1 MKATF
6 DVQVKIDGAKV
17 ETIFSMRD
25 GVENKDVEIIDKVTK
40 AATNFACT
48 LKRRICREPF
58 RPRKLSKICTNLR
71 FCAENMQFFD
81 QVSREI
87 VNIRLFFL
95 QDSHFGEKIASL
107 HRNS

>member
-1 MKATF
+1 MKASF

-58 RPRKLSKICTNLR
+58 HPPENCRKYAQILDFVQKMCSFTT
-71 FCAENMQFFD
+71 
-81 QVSREI
+81 
-87 VNIRLFFL
+87 
-95 QDSHFGEKIASL
+95 G
-107 HRNS
+107 

>member
-1 MKATF
+1 MKASF

-58 RPRKLSKICTNLR
+58 HPPKTV
-71 FCAENMQFFD
+71 ENMHK
-81 QVSREI
+81 S
-87 VNIRLFFL
+87 
-95 QDSHFGEKIASL
+95 
-107 HRNS
+107 